1 MTETTSS
8 RPAVAG
14 ITEQEKQDGKVMSI
28 IAYLGI
34 LVFIPML
41 TSKNNKYVMYHTE
54 QGLALFISWIAVWII
69 FIILDPILRD
79 IIHFGYFCG
88 GSLIYG
94 LIRLGLFVLMILG
107 IINAAQGKVAPLPV
121 IGQFGEK
128 FNLVK

>member
-1 MTETTSS
+1 MTETTST
-8 RPAVAG
+8 RAAVAS
-14 ITEQEKQDGKVMSI
+14 ITEQEKQDGKAMSI

-41 TSKNNKYVMYHTE
+41 TSKQNKYVMYHTE
-54 QGLALFISWIAVWII
+54 QGLVLFITWIVVWII
-69 FIILDPILRD
+69 FIILDPILYH
-79 IIHFGYFCG
+79 IIPFGYFCG

-94 LIRLGLFVLMILG
+94 LVRLGLLVLMIMG